1 MRHPS
6 SLDFDVKDRHE
17 VNLGTTVVTGS
28 PLQALA
34 HPEHTRPG
42 TPPPRTPQRSPTTA
56 SQPPLHTTKA
66 PIFQT
71 LSQKPP

>member
-34 HPEHTRPG
+34 HPEHPHPG
-42 TPPPRTPQRSPTTA
+42 APPASPTAPHHSLAAT
-56 SQPPLHTTKA
+56 SPHFKPPL
-66 PIFQT
+66 QT